1 MRFWSRFLLELSH
14 HILDIAENA
23 TRAGSKTVR
32 ITLTEDTHS
41 DRLTLEVADD
51 GRGMSAEE
59 RGRALDPFFTTKKVR
74 RVGLGLPMLAD
85 AAQRTGGTFTLDS
98 APGRGT
104 RLEASFGLCHLDRQ
118 PLGDVAASLVSLIA
132 GNPDVDFVYRHR
144 HDAAEYVLDTREIR
158 QELDGVPMSHR
169 DVLKLIR
176 DNIVEGLEEIGS
188 EG

>member
-1 MRFWSRFLLELSH
+1 MLELSH

-23 TRAGSKTVR
+23 TRAGSKAVR
-32 ITLTEDTHS
+32 ITLTEDTRL
-41 DRLTLEVADD
+41 DRLTLEVVDD

-74 RVGLGLPMLAD
+74 RVGLGLPMLAE
-85 AAQRTGGTFTLDS
+85 AARRTGGSFTLES
-98 APGRGT
+98 TPGRGT
-104 RLEASFGLCHLDRQ
+104 RLQAAFGLRHLDRQ

-132 GNPDVDFVYRHR
+132 GNPDVDFIYRHR

-158 QELDGVPMSHR
+158 HELDSVPMSHR

>member
-1 MRFWSRFLLELSH
+1 MLELSH

-23 TRAGSKTVR
+23 TRAESKTVF
-32 ITLTEDTHS
+32 ITLTEDTRR

-51 GRGMSAEE
+51 GRGMSDAE
-59 RGRALDPFFTTKKVR
+59 RRRALDPFFTTKKVR
-74 RVGLGLPMLAD
+74 RVGLGLPMLAE
-85 AAQRTGGTFTLDS
+85 AAERTGGAFTLES

-104 RLEASFGLCHLDRQ
+104 RLEAVFGLRHLDRQ

-158 QELDGVPMSHR
+158 RELDGVPMNHNE
-169 DVLKLIR
+169 VLKLIR
-176 DNIVEGLEEIGS
+176 DNVAEGLEEIGA